1 MKKAI
6 STKPNGLDKK
16 YWQTQ
21 WEKEKTG
28 WDIGYSSPAIEEY
41 IMQYTNKESR
51 VLIPGCG
58 NAYEVEFLWNLG
70 FRNITVLDIAPT
82 AVEILKTKYKEMKGV
97 SVICEDF
104 FYHHGN
110 YDLIIEQTFF
120 CALNPDLRTQYAE
133 KMHELLNH
141 NGRIIGVMFYKIF
154 EKEGPPFGGSI
165 AEYQSIF
172 SKYFEIQKM
181 EECYNSIEPRKGSEI
196 FINLK
201 KIVKSKQIG

>member
-1 MKKAI
+1 MKKTI
-6 STKPNGLDKK
+6 STNPNPLDKN
-16 YWQTQ
+16 YWETQ
-21 WEKEKTG
+21 WENKKTG

-41 IMQYTNKESR
+41 ILQYNNKESR

-70 FRNITVLDIAPT
+70 FRNITVLDIATT
-82 AVEILKTKYKEMKGV
+82 AVEILKFKYKEMEGV

-104 FYHHGN
+104 FNHHGN

-120 CALNPDLRTQYAE
+120 CALTPELRTQYAG
-133 KMHELLNH
+133 KTHELLND
-141 NGRIIGVMFYKIF
+141 NGKIIGLMFNKIF

-181 EECYNSIEPRKGSEI
+181 EECYNSIEHRKGSEI

-201 KIVKSKQIG
+201 KIVK

>member
-41 IMQYTNKESR
+41 ILQYTNKETR

-104 FYHHGN
+104 FNHHGN

-120 CALNPDLRTQYAE
+120 CALNPDFRTQYAE

-141 NGRIIGVMFYKIF
+141 NGKIIGVMFNKIF

-181 EECYNSIEPRKGSEI
+181 EVCYNSIEPRKGSEI

-201 KIVKSKQIG
+201 KIVK